1 MIAYKE
7 IAQIKNVKGV
17 NPVTGDYSYEENGHG
32 YLYIDGVLLEK
43 ERPASQLVSVG
54 EYTYAW
60 YSYGCIEVYLGH
72 TLLKVFEQKVRLL
85 NGEAGAYIG
94 HHTCDP
100 KTLETGENI
109 LSVSDGQP
117 LLAQNVPYSL
127 YKVGEEIIGY
137 RDFES
142 KLSRLNSWGE
152 ALWTFDLPLRDSSS
166 NDPDNL
172 DHLEKVLGIAQ
183 GRLWICTRWFRLIA
197 LDLETG
203 KPMRQFSGRV
213 CIEDYFSNY
222 TIIDSLRWCFFREA
236 EKTIVLVSNW
246 GICILNAA
254 TARIIK
260 RYEFSEVD
268 PYGRKAF
275 DTLNAPQLYGEHL
288 TFIAER
294 HYALDG
300 YRCAGIFDL
309 KARKFYWI
317 GDIISKEEPIGNHL
331 LAEFPLQMAG
341 DKLYIKDA
349 ESTLHIYQKQ
359 WSLHAQVH
367 PQSEVISTA
376 AQYITLAVSATPPPT
391 EGDRPTPPFVIS
403 LCKKTPRLLSYLI
416 VLLLGMLIWLF
427 RLDIFSPSHEHSTL
441 ASSLIITQDTKSQVV
456 LLKEVPYFM
465 RNRQRQIEEIFWSNI
480 SVDTLR
486 RYPHYKVYYF
496 LQTEHL
502 ISDLKKGIYY
512 ADPNYSSWSGGVMD
526 WKNHLEDK
534 VGEIGVIM
542 REDSTCI
549 YHMQL
554 QSFGVGFDRIDH
566 IFSSVSHYYSLQE
579 LYANKCEELGIKS
592 GR

>member
-1 MIAYKE
+1 M
-7 IAQIKNVKGV
+7 
-17 NPVTGDYSYEENGHG
+17 
-32 YLYIDGVLLEK
+32 LEK

-60 YSYGCIEVYLGH
+60 YSYGCIEVYSGH

-85 NGEAGAYIG
+85 DGEAGAYIG
-94 HHTCDP
+94 HHTYDP

-109 LSVSDGQP
+109 LSVPDGQP

-166 NDPDNL
+166 NDPNNL

-254 TARIIK
+254 TAKIIK

-275 DTLNAPQLYGEHL
+275 DTLNAPQLYGECL

-294 HYALDG
+294 HYVLHG

-359 WSLHAQVH
+359 WHLHAQVR
-367 PQSEVISTA
+367 PQSEVISTT
-376 AQYITLAVSATPPPT
+376 AQYIPPAVSATPPPT
-391 EGDRPTPPFVIS
+391 EGDRPTPQFVIS
-403 LCKKTPRLLSYLI
+403 LCPKIPRLLPYLI

-496 LQTEHL
+496 LQTEHP

-526 WKNHLEDK
+526 WEKHLEDK
-534 VGEIGVIM
+534 VGEIEVIM

-579 LYANKCEELGIKS
+579 LYANKSEELGIKS